1 MPDNFLALLESEKP
15 DIIAMLPQLNDWLTP
30 ERWWAVAYEV
40 AKSPALQKV
49 AQANPRSLINALKT
63 IAKWGLDLDG
73 EECFINVYGDEAV
86 AQTMYKGLVRRAI
99 EAGAVAHAV
108 ADVIKEGDDVKIV
121 SGTRGREL
129 IHTPAFGLKGGK
141 RPIIGGY
148 ALFVLP
154 NGTTDYELFELDDIE
169 RVKAAALRMARRR
182 KPDAELSPAWKFFE
196 GEQVKK
202 SVLRRGLKR
211 FRGRRDTAAGKLYN
225 DIQNESDNFDLERV
239 KQAEAADN
247 DIQTPPP
254 KDAALR
260 KVQAELVPDDQ
271 TKAAAKAKSDAM
283 EPIDAESESLILA
296 AAKEAKLRISALNSI
311 LFEKFGL
318 EDVGQIKRG
327 QVADVLKA
335 IGA

>member
-1 MPDNFLALLESEKP
+1 M
-15 DIIAMLPQLNDWLTP
+15 
-30 ERWWAVAYEV
+30 
-40 AKSPALQKV
+40 
-49 AQANPRSLINALKT
+49 
-63 IAKWGLDLDG
+63 
-73 EECFINVYGDEAV
+73 
-86 AQTMYKGLVRRAI
+86 
-99 EAGAVAHAV
+99 
-108 ADVIKEGDDVKIV
+108 
-121 SGTRGREL
+121 
-129 IHTPAFGLKGGK
+129 
-141 RPIIGGY
+141 
-148 ALFVLP
+148 
-154 NGTTDYELFELDDIE
+154 
-169 RVKAAALRMARRR
+169 
-182 KPDAELSPAWKFFE
+182 
-196 GEQVKK
+196 
-202 SVLRRGLKR
+202 
-211 FRGRRDTAAGKLYN
+211 
-225 DIQNESDNFDLERV
+225 